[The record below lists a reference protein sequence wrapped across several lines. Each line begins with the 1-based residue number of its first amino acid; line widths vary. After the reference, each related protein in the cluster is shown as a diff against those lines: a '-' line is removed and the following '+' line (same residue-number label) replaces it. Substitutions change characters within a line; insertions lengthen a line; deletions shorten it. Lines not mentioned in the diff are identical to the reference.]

1 MSFSSSGTLSY
12 NKVAG
17 IGFVL
22 LLPPLFFV
30 SAAVLR
36 YGLGIGYLFDILEPF
51 YANLN
56 RLRVFN
62 IVSPIVFLVGLLLA
76 LVLNIYPI
84 LHLSLRKDNDT
95 TVYTIT
101 VKAKLWNLSVIAMS
115 FLLLAILIGYA
126 FLENF
131 THR

>member
-1 MSFSSSGTLSY
+1 M
-12 NKVAG
+12 AG

>member
-1 MSFSSSGTLSY
+1 MSTLSERSAY
-12 NKVAG
+12 HRFAG

-30 SAAVLR
+30 SAAVLK
-36 YGLGIGYLFDILEPF
+36 YGLGIGSLFDILEPF
-51 YANLN
+51 YANPT

-62 IVSPIVFLVGLLLA
+62 IVSPIVFLSGLFLA
-76 LVLNIYPI
+76 IVLNLYPI
-84 LHLSLRKDNDT
+84 LRPSLRRNNDT
-95 TVYTIT
+95 TVYTVTI
-101 VKAKLWNLSVIAMS
+101 KAKLWNLLVIAMS

>member
-1 MSFSSSGTLSY
+1 MSISSGTLYY

-17 IGFVL
+17 ISFVL

-30 SAAVLR
+30 SAAVLK

-51 YANLN
+51 YANPN

-62 IVSPIVFLVGLLLA
+62 IVSPILFLSGLFLA
-76 LVLNIYPI
+76 IALNLYPI
-84 LHLSLRKDNDT
+84 FRLSIRKDNDT